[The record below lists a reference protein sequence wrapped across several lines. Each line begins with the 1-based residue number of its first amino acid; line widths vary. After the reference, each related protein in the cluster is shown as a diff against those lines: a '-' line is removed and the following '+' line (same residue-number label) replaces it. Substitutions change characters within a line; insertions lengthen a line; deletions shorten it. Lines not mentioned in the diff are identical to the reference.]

1 MKTKS
6 LPILLVCAF
15 VLAFVTCKKEP
26 DPNIQSFELTKE
38 DLAIGT
44 TSATIE
50 GIYSYAG
57 VIDGIKVCLAE
68 NGADKGEFD
77 VELDGNDFSVTMA
90 GLKPATEY
98 QYHYA
103 VDYGFSKRCRESTA
117 PLTASSARW
126 WLMAALR

>member
-6 LPILLVCAF
+6 LPMLLVCAF

-38 DLAIGT
+38 ELAIGT

-50 GIYSYAG
+50 GTYSYAG

-77 VELDGNDFSVTMA
+77 VELDGNDFSVTMT

-98 QYHYA
+98 QYHYT
-103 VDYGFSKRCRESTA
+103 VDYGFSKPFNTETKTFTTTSEA
-117 PLTASSARW
+117 PSVKI
-126 WLMAALR
+126 